1 MSETFEFRSSKSDP
15 LIINNIVIK
24 AKITDWY
31 ASNEVTF
38 PKKSNGDDEDEDDED
53 DEDDDESESET
64 EYEYVSDNDY
74 DSEKENYD
82 EILHVH
88 QLIIKELGD
97 IYDTEEEEK
106 KFKAFECWLPGVML
120 ENYEYSSNGTEE
132 LWALYLVDQWYADPK
147 DTGDEVDDDGNLLRH
162 KRAKERRVDIIFDN
176 RVVS

>member
-1 MSETFEFRSSKSDP
+1 MTQNNNTDLYSVDYEEYLRMFRTEPPSTTSGSDE
-15 LIINNIVIK
+15 
-24 AKITDWY
+24 
-31 ASNEVTF
+31 SG
-38 PKKSNGDDEDEDDED
+38 SDDEDEDDED